1 MLYDGIQLLGSSAA
15 SNFTIES
22 GSTLPV
28 SGNNLGELFYKL
40 NDGLYV
46 YNGSAWEAVASNATI
61 SIGGSNTQVQF
72 NDSGSLAGSSLFTFN
87 KTTGALHA
95 SSVTVNNDPT
105 SALELA
111 TKQYVDNVASGLN
124 IHNAVISAT
133 TGPIVATYNN
143 GTSGVGATLSGSG
156 TLPNIGGYTASVGD
170 RILVKNQADAKQ
182 NGIYNVTAVSPNF
195 VLTRASDFDNSPV
208 GEVQAGDFV
217 YVQQGNIA
225 GTSWVMTTTGT
236 ISFGTSNINW
246 SQFSGQQATQPAG
259 SNTQIQF
266 NNGGSFGASSSLT
279 FDSGT
284 GTLSS
289 TLFSGSGASLTNLN
303 ASNLSIGTVSTARL
317 GSGTAD
323 STTYLRGDG
332 TWATVTGGSGAPGGS
347 TTQVQYNNAGAF
359 AGSASFTFNSGTGV
373 VSATGFSGAG
383 TNLTALNASN
393 LGSGTVGTARLGSG
407 TANSTTYLR
416 GDGTWSAVSAGTATS
431 VSATATLPAY
441 TGTTGLYAG
450 VASTNVWTM
459 FTNLN
464 AAAGNRI
471 GGFRT
476 DNSGSLCY
484 DLVND
489 TGSGL
494 ATVFKIDR
502 SANTATNITLTAT
515 AITLTGAV
523 TGTSFSGSGSGLT
536 ALNASNLSSGTVATA
551 RLGTGTPSSTTYL
564 RGDGTWSTVT
574 AGSATTL
581 NATGTVMMPVST
593 TSSINAGINS
603 NNGATQ
609 MLFTNSG
616 GAADTKSWYWSLDG
630 TGTLTL
636 NTLND
641 ANSSGTSVISL
652 ARTGTVANS
661 ITLSA
666 TDVIMAGATFNT
678 NVKVGTRASAAASGS
693 MLYGSNGTGNFHID
707 SANAM
712 FLNYWAG
719 TGGVFFGN
727 GAGASSGA
735 SVSSAGLVT
744 AKTLSVTSGVTTV
757 FFPTTDNSIAL
768 GGGSN
773 RWSVVYA
780 GTGTINTSDGNLKQ
794 DVAELD
800 EVEKRVA
807 LRLKALI
814 RKFRFKDAVA
824 EKGADARIHVG
835 AIAQDVEAAFILEG
849 LNPEHY
855 AVFCKDTWIDEDH
868 VEHTRLGIRYD
879 EMFAF
884 IISIL

>member
-1 MLYDGIQLLGSSAA
+1 M
-15 SNFTIES
+15 
-22 GSTLPV
+22 
-28 SGNNLGELFYKL
+28 
-40 NDGLYV
+40 
-46 YNGSAWEAVASNATI
+46 
-61 SIGGSNTQVQF
+61 
-72 NDSGSLAGSSLFTFN
+72 
-87 KTTGALHA
+87 
-95 SSVTVNNDPT
+95 
-105 SALELA
+105 
-111 TKQYVDNVASGLN
+111 
-124 IHNAVISAT
+124 
-133 TGPIVATYNN
+133 
-143 GTSGVGATLSGSG
+143 
-156 TLPNIGGYTASVGD
+156 
-170 RILVKNQADAKQ
+170 
-182 NGIYNVTAVSPNF
+182 
-195 VLTRASDFDNSPV
+195 
-208 GEVQAGDFV
+208 
-217 YVQQGNIA
+217 
-225 GTSWVMTTTGT
+225 
-236 ISFGTSNINW
+236 
-246 SQFSGQQATQPAG
+246 
-259 SNTQIQF
+259 
-266 NNGGSFGASSSLT
+266 
-279 FDSGT
+279 
-284 GTLSS
+284 
-289 TLFSGSGASLTNLN
+289 FSGSGASLTNLN
-303 ASNLSIGTVSTARL
+303 ASNLSSGTVPSARL
-317 GSGTAD
+317 GNGTAD
-323 STTYLRGDG
+323 NTTYLRGDG
-332 TWATVTGGSGAPGGS
+332 TWATVTGGSGTPGGS

-359 AGSASFTFNSGTGV
+359 AGSASFTFNSATGV

-393 LGSGTVGTARLGSG
+393 LGSGTVPTARLGNG
-407 TANSTTYLR
+407 TADNTTYLR

-476 DNSGSLCY
+476 DNSGSLRY

-502 SANTATNITLTAT
+502 SANTATNITLTST
-515 AITLTGAV
+515 AITLAGAV
-523 TGTSFSGSGSGLT
+523 TIQTAGTTRLTVDATGAWLVGGSAGT
-536 ALNASNLSSGTVATA
+536 ANYVLSSNGAGAAPTWKAATA
-551 RLGTGTPSSTTYL
+551 
-564 RGDGTWSTVT
+564 VVM
-574 AGSATTL
+574 
-581 NATGTVMMPVST
+581 NATGTVAMPVIT
-593 TSSINAGINS
+593 TSSINAGIN
-603 NNGATQ
+603 NGTGAPQ

-616 GAADTKSWYWSLDG
+616 AAADTKSWYWNLDSS
-630 TGTLTL
+630 GTLSL

-641 ANSSGTSVISL
+641 ANSTGSGAISL
-652 ARTGTVANS
+652 ARTGTTVNS